1 MSVAVRVTLATVWR
15 INRRREIPV
24 ECLESGGSHGSEPWV
39 PMGQNEMVDWAREL
53 EERGH
58 QG

>member
-1 MSVAVRVTLATVWR
+1 MRVTLAAVWR
-15 INRRREIPV
+15 INRREIPV

-39 PMGQNEMVDWAREL
+39 LKGQNEMVDWIREA
-53 EERGH
+53 EKRGH

>member
-1 MSVAVRVTLATVWR
+1 MSEAVRVTLAAVWR
-15 INRRREIPV
+15 INRREIPV

-39 PMGQNEMVDWAREL
+39 LKGQNEMVDWIREA
-53 EERGH
+53 EKRGH